1 MKKIFASIAALL
13 LSAIATTAS
22 AQAVMNDDSY
32 PWRFGIQLGFNAPSF
47 SEDQYSATIGW
58 NFGATALY
66 DLQNF
71 IPNSYARA
79 SVLYSRKGTSFGNDL
94 VTPRKMAS
102 SPLMLTEGTCYLH
115 YIEVPLRFG
124 YAYELN
130 DITCLLAETGP
141 YFGLRMW
148 SSLRASD
155 SYSTNMVDNLSGP
168 VNAKMKDYYR
178 DLRTFDS
185 GWGIHVGV
193 LLDKKYQ
200 FLGGCDWGLR
210 SPVHGVTGRNL
221 NWTISASV
229 YFD

>member
-1 MKKIFASIAALL
+1 MKKFFLSMMALL
-13 LSAIATTAS
+13 MSAITTSVS
-22 AQAVMNDDSY
+22 AQAIMNDDSF
-32 PWRFGIQLGFNAPSF
+32 PWRFGIQLGFNVPSF
-47 SEDQYSATIGW
+47 AEDQYSATIGW

-71 IPNSYARA
+71 IPNSYARG
-79 SVLYSRKGTSFGNDL
+79 SVLYSRKGTSFDSDDIKL
-94 VTPRKMAS
+94 KERV
-102 SPLMLTEGTCYLH
+102 SPDMLKDGTCYLH
-115 YIEVPLRFG
+115 YLEMPIRFG

-148 SSLRASD
+148 SSLRADD
-155 SYSTNMVDNLSGP
+155 SYSLGKGEESLGAING
-168 VNAKMKDYYR
+168 KMKDYYK

-210 SPVHGVTGRNL
+210 SPVHNKTGRNL
-221 NWTISASV
+221 NWTIGATV